1 MRGYCSGTGARCCY
15 RDEAMRYSAEHKQ
28 QTKLRIL
35 QAAGRGFRKEGFG
48 LIGVD
53 GLARGAGVTSGAF
66 YGHFRSKLDA
76 FRATLTEGLAEFR
89 QGIEEFQARSGQGW
103 VESLADFYF
112 TERVTCDLANGCALP
127 SLSAD
132 VARSDSKTK
141 AAFQKEYLAIVAALA
156 KGLPGTNAESREARA
171 LVMTALFTGGVTIA
185 RSVRD
190 RATRDRVARVL
201 RDAVVACAKGE

>member
-1 MRGYCSGTGARCCY
+1 
-15 RDEAMRYSAEHKQ
+15 MRYSAEHKQ
-28 QTKLRIL
+28 ETKRRIL
-35 QAAGRGFRKEGFG
+35 TAAGRGFRKEGFG

-66 YGHFRSKLDA
+66 YGHFRSKADA
-76 FRATLTEGLAEFR
+76 FRASLSFGLAEFR
-89 QGIEEFQARSGQGW
+89 QGIEQFQVRFGQGW

-112 TERVTCDLANGCALP
+112 TERVTCDLADGCALP

-132 VARSDSKTK
+132 VARGDAKTK
-141 AAFQKEYLAIVAALA
+141 AAFQKEYLAIIGALA
-156 KGLPGTNAESREARA
+156 KGLPGSNAESREARA

-190 RATRDRVARVL
+190 KALRDRLAQVL
-201 RDAVVACAKGE
+201 RDAVVACARAK

>member
-1 MRGYCSGTGARCCY
+1 
-15 RDEAMRYSAEHKQ
+15 MRYSAEHKDE
-28 QTKLRIL
+28 TKRRIL
-35 QAAGRGFRKEGFG
+35 AAAGRGFRKEGFG

-76 FRATLTEGLAEFR
+76 FRASLTSGLDEFR
-89 QGIEEFQARSGQGW
+89 QGIEHFQATFDQGW

-112 TERVTCDLANGCALP
+112 TERVTCDLADGCALP

-132 VARSDSKTK
+132 VARGDAKTK
-141 AAFQKEYLAIVAALA
+141 AVFQREYLAIVAALA

-171 LVMTALFTGGVTIA
+171 LVMTALFAGGVTLA

-190 RATRDRVARVL
+190 KALRERISQVL
-201 RDAVVACAKGE
+201 RDAVVACARGK